1 MSALPLAFVPVLAEA
16 TSPVFLMSVAKPLI
30 TLAIFIPY
38 AALVSDKL
46 AKDAAAYNLK
56 PIRWSAIF
64 MAFAAAAFLA
74 AVLTPWWVAGTAAQ
88 VALLVAP
95 CLWYVKYRN
104 KTATS
109 VPPLRLY
116 NIDLEKMATDRRAK
130 SARSSVSIR
139 FQNKDR
145 VEIPV
150 PDLKSPEYPVYVAMQ
165 EVLVPIL
172 ETRTQR
178 MDIALTKA
186 GAAISQMTDGIRA
199 KREPLGPDR
208 ATPVVDLLKTIAG
221 LDANERRK
229 YQRGSITVLF
239 EDRKLVL
246 TVSTAGSMQ
255 GESIRVDV
263 ERDKQLTIPLAH
275 IGMLEA
281 QLKAVKDFQNG
292 ETKGGVVLIGAKPGQ
307 GLTTLGYTLLSGH
320 DAFISNIKTL
330 ERRPERQ
337 VDGVEHSTFDA
348 SKAEYSTQLQTIV
361 RRGPDVVLVT
371 DAGEPGVAKVVS
383 SPGARATTFYVQIPS
398 DNPVD
403 ILAAWLKASGDPD
416 LASDA
421 LRMVITCRTMRR
433 LCPACRVAYQ
443 PTPDVMKMLAIPA
456 GKSVQLYRH
465 SGKVL
470 VKDQP
475 TDCPT
480 CNGLGYLGLTGA
492 FEVLPLDEE
501 SRNMLKSGDVKAAYL
516 QARRTNRALSLQ
528 EAALM
533 RVRAGD
539 TSLEE
544 VKRVFAAPAAPSAPA
559 APRAA
564 AS

>member
-30 TLAIFIPY
+30 TLAIFVPY

-74 AVLTPWWVAGTAAQ
+74 AVLTPWWAAGTAAQ
-88 VALLVAP
+88 VVLLVAP

-178 MDIALTKA
+178 MDIALTKT

-221 LDANERRK
+221 LDAKERRK

-239 EDRKLVL
+239 EDRKVVL

-281 QLKAVKDFQNG
+281 QMKALKDFQNG

-383 SPGARATTFYVQIPS
+383 APGARATTFYVQIPS

-403 ILAAWLKASGDPD
+403 ILAAWMKASGDPD

-516 QARRTNRALSLQ
+516 QARRTHRALSLQ